1 MEDKQKEIIGIDD
14 SQLSGGVDINLSLA
28 QSSATSYT
36 ISHEVIDEF
45 DNHQPSLRIWLVPE
59 REKSKE
65 TEASFPQAWS
75 MIDFPNVKTS
85 LDEAEKM
92 FFKGSALR
100 LVRLIDYFESAF
112 SGVSFASE
120 DISKD
125 PLSSTLDVSIF
136 PELALVLRCH
146 HEILL
151 MNFRALNEIHR
162 WYQEKGVLHEKRFHD
177 VALSITL
184 GSTNGSEC
192 TTSSVDMLS
201 PQHTTTTN
209 GFARSTLKPPK
220 NLYFIICKKLCFLS
234 ELNST
239 PAPSPSLAVCG
250 VESGGAASKRLK
262 LWKRAQIWVLPFHDF
277 ARGR

>member
-85 LDEAEKM
+85 LDEAE
-92 FFKGSALR
+92 GSALR
-100 LVRLIDYFESAF
+100 LVRLIDYFASAF

-125 PLSSTLDVSIF
+125 PLSSTLDYKKAYVRKR
-136 PELALVLRCH
+136 LRNLKSKVV
-146 HEILL
+146 EGDD
-151 MNFRALNEIHR
+151 LNNE
-162 WYQEKGVLHEKRFHD
+162 
-177 VALSITL
+177 
-184 GSTNGSEC
+184 
-192 TTSSVDMLS
+192 
-201 PQHTTTTN
+201 
-209 GFARSTLKPPK
+209 
-220 NLYFIICKKLCFLS
+220 
-234 ELNST
+234 
-239 PAPSPSLAVCG
+239 
-250 VESGGAASKRLK
+250 ESGEVADVEWPLEEE
-262 LWKRAQIWVLPFHDF
+262 
-277 ARGR
+277 